1 MAVKPLPRHE
11 QLPQKKISMTPFG
24 PHGQEV
30 FFGLGVDDNERLFRA
45 VMAQGV
51 LKDIKAIKRTLVDI
65 RSGIGKTNGL
75 LEDIAKILKKS
86 LK

>member
-1 MAVKPLPRHE
+1 MAEKFPGH
-11 QLPQKKISMTPFG
+11 KISMTPFR
-24 PHGQEV
+24 PSGQQV
-30 FFGLGVDDNERLFRA
+30 VLGLGVDDNERLFRA

-65 RSGIGKTNGL
+65 RSGIGRTNAL